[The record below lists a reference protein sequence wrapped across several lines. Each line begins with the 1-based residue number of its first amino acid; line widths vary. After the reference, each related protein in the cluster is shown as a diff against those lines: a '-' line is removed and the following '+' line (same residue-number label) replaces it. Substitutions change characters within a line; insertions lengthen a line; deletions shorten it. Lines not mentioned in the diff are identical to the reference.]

1 MNDVL
6 EQTHPPQQFRCNAHE
21 AFTLKVEN
29 RITTLET
36 NQQSTT
42 AAVDRLEVT
51 QRALVTEIR
60 GQMGEL
66 NRREE
71 SQNGRINEL
80 SGRVKISD
88 VIVQRDEKRTDK
100 TWERL
105 IPLAKAIGMVVAA
118 AIGAGGMS
126 FVMSCNG

>member
-1 MNDVL
+1 
-6 EQTHPPQQFRCNAHE
+6 
-21 AFTLKVEN
+21 
-29 RITTLET
+29 
-36 NQQSTT
+36 
-42 AAVDRLEVT
+42 
-51 QRALVTEIR
+51 
-60 GQMGEL
+60 MGEL

-105 IPLAKAIGMVVAA
+105 IPLAKAIGVVVAA